1 MIRDIISTLRI
12 IFTVAFFLGCV
23 SVNVANS
30 DSLSKSEEVIKEING
45 YLWEQTPK
53 EMQEFFLIGYITG
66 SYMGYIAG
74 YGKGAV
80 DGNKIA
86 HESLLKSIKNS
97 KICEGSYSSIELQS
111 AFSMLST
118 GLALG
123 KKFDEIPDMR
133 NIDFY
138 KNEIIAFYQTYP
150 LCKSQNF
157 FIMLQDFSQIW
168 DKNTET
174 SYKEIGNKCL
184 EKKKTK

>member
-1 MIRDIISTLRI
+1 MRNIIRTLRI
-12 IFTVAFFLGCV
+12 IFTVAIFLGCV
-23 SVNVANS
+23 STSIAGS
-30 DSLSKSEEVIKEING
+30 DILSNNEELPEDING
-45 YLWEQTPK
+45 YMWEQLPK
-53 EMQEFFLIGYITG
+53 KMQELFLVGYITG

-86 HESLLKSIKNS
+86 HETFLKSIKNS
-97 KICEGSYSSIELQS
+97 KICEGSYSSIEVQS